1 MAQGLTLEQAQNAT
15 SNVAEG
21 VFTTFSV
28 ANAARIVGIEMPIT
42 DAVEKI
48 LKGLSTPRSAV
59 VELLSRPSRAESF
72 EIDG

>member
-1 MAQGLTLEQAQNAT
+1 
-15 SNVAEG
+15 
-21 VFTTFSV
+21 
-28 ANAARIVGIEMPIT
+28 VGIEMPIT

-59 VELLSRPSRAESF
+59 VELLSRPSRGESF